1 MAVSDFNCPG
11 CSLPGLKANEIN
23 YGRVQADVRKSWAFR
38 NVIDQAIF
46 THRVFVN
53 LYIAGSSAA
62 PNSGPSTKMVSSCV
76 MTSWKKKHLK
86 SSLCIPSQT
95 QTHTR
100 SAAGRRYYPL
110 LHITNCIFTLSLPS
124 STCAK
129 CSETTLRPTGQS
141 SGNCFPY
148 KNTELPELSYLSV
161 LWSGRVHIIAHLW
174 GFILSRRPRFLWIFV
189 LVMIR
194 LQPFPHQCS
203 LGAALKPLPT
213 PGQLMTDLGSK
224 GMQ

>member
-76 MTSWKKKHLK
+76 MTSWKKKTFEEQFVHPLPNSNAHK
-86 SSLCIPSQT
+86 KCCWKTVLPASAHYKLHFHSIPSFINVCKMLRNNFKADRT
-95 QTHTR
+95 
-100 SAAGRRYYPL
+100 
-110 LHITNCIFTLSLPS
+110 IFRQLFSLQKHRTS
-124 STCAK
+124 WT
-129 CSETTLRPTGQS
+129 
-141 SGNCFPY
+141 
-148 KNTELPELSYLSV
+148 V
-161 LWSGRVHIIAHLW
+161 
-174 GFILSRRPRFLWIFV
+174 IFV
-189 LVMIR
+189 CIVIG
-194 LQPFPHQCS
+194 QGAHHCTS
-203 LGAALKPLPT
+203 LGIHLVTEATFSVDICVGDDQVTTLPT
-213 PGQLMTDLGSK
+213 P
-224 GMQ
+224 MQSWRCIETLANAGPAHDRPWQ